1 MSHFGVVAPAFYSHS
16 QAFQALAVELL
27 DRGHQVTFFQQ
38 ADARRW
44 LGDPRISF
52 HALGADSHPPGS
64 LDASLQRAASS
75 NNPLTLRRVI
85 ADMCASTDMLCK
97 ELPAALVNRQVDAML
112 CDQMEAAGAMVAE
125 ALGLPYV
132 SVACAL
138 PVNREPGLP
147 LPVMP
152 FAYGGDE
159 RSLRMYAGSQRVYD
173 WLMRPL
179 TNVLR
184 AASRRLVIEPRDA
197 LHECLSPFAQI
208 SQTLEG
214 FDFPRTLHPA
224 HFHAV
229 GPLRSV
235 LSNSVGQ
242 PLPAAGPVEW
252 PIDKDRPFVFA
263 SLGTLQGG
271 RLAMF
276 RQIAKACRRL
286 DAQLLI
292 AHCGGLDSTQER
304 TLVADGAS
312 WVTAFAPQQRV
323 LAQAD
328 VVVTHGGLN
337 TVMDA
342 IATTTPML
350 VMPIGFDQPGVA
362 ARVSY
367 RGLGVQLNRRA
378 SAAAIADALAR
389 LLALPREPLH
399 QLAAELQHAGGTR
412 KAADIVE
419 AVARSGEPVLTQ
431 AVA

>member
-1 MSHFGVVAPAFYSHS
+1 MTHFGVVAPAFYSHS
-16 QAFQALAVELL
+16 QALQALAVELL
-27 DRGHQVTFFQQ
+27 NRGHQVTFFQQ

-44 LGDPRISF
+44 LGDPRIGF
-52 HALGADSHPPGS
+52 HAMGAGSHPPGS

-85 ADMCASTDMLCK
+85 ADMCATTDMLCN
-97 ELPAALVNRQVDAML
+97 ELSAALADRQVDALL
-112 CDQMEAAGAMVAE
+112 CDQMEAAGGLVAE
-125 ALGLPYV
+125 ALDLPYV

-152 FAYGGDE
+152 FAYGSDE
-159 RSLRMYAGSQRVYD
+159 RSLRMYAGSRQVYD

-179 TNVLR
+179 RAVLR
-184 AASRRLVIEPRDA
+184 GACRRLAIEPRDA
-197 LHECLSPFAQI
+197 LHECLSPLAQI
-208 SQTLEG
+208 SQTLAG
-214 FDFPRTLHPA
+214 FDFPRTQQPA

-229 GPLRSV
+229 GPLR
-235 LSNSVGQ
+235 LPFSNSVQ
-242 PLPAAGPVEW
+242 PSSAGEALEW
-252 PIDKDRPFVFA
+252 QIDKNRPFVFA

-271 RLAMF
+271 RVGMF

-286 DAQLLI
+286 DAQLLV

-304 TLVADGAS
+304 MLLGSGAT
-312 WVTAFAPQQRV
+312 WVTAFAPQQSV
-323 LAQAD
+323 LEHAD

-367 RGLGVQLNRRA
+367 RGLGLQLNRRA
-378 SAAAIADALAR
+378 SAATLADGLAR
-389 LLALPREPLH
+389 LLVLPREPL
-399 QLAAELQHAGGTR
+399 QRMAAELQHAGGTG

-419 AVARSGEPVLTQ
+419 AAVRSGEPVPTQ